1 MTASA
6 SASRFRATLISMPWA
21 LFNRPSLQL
30 AALKAYVEQEM
41 GAEIT
46 TAHPFLHIAAAIG
59 IDVYRRISETSWAGE
74 ALFAPLVF
82 PGQRDKARR
91 LFGKSLRE
99 GGAGGKSPD
108 YDELVATIAA
118 ACRNWVAHQDF
129 SSCRLLGFTVCFGQ
143 LLSSLHLARL
153 IREQGCS
160 APVVLGGSSCS
171 GTVGRAL
178 LRHFPQIDY
187 IVDGEGERPLLGLCA
202 FLAGNTQGL
211 PKAIVGRTT
220 VPAVPCHQLENLDL
234 LPIPDFRPYF
244 IEIKTVFPEFPFIP
258 VLSLE
263 FSRGCWWNR
272 CAFCN
277 LNLQWQGYRHK
288 SHQRMA
294 AEVEALTRTHHCLD
308 FFFTDN
314 ALPPGEADLFFRRE
328 GESGRDRRFFAE
340 IRGIATQEQLEIYR
354 SGGLNAIQVGIEAL
368 SNSLLRKMAKGL
380 TVIDNIAIIRDSA
393 AAGINLDGNLIL
405 EFPGSTAEEVA
416 ETIDNLDVLLPFR
429 PLAKAVFFLGQGSP
443 VCRAPRTF
451 GISAL
456 APEHRYRALLPP
468 EVAQDIGVFIMDY
481 RGGRRRQRQ
490 LWRPVADRIATWRAF
505 HHNRKHPDQ
514 PALSYRD
521 GGEFLII
528 RQERTDGPPLHH
540 RLHGRSR
547 EIYLY
552 CGRIRTRDQIQE
564 RFQPL
569 STSALDAFLGDLRR
583 KRLLFQDG
591 EQVLTLAIRH
601 PA

>member
-178 LRHFPQIDY
+178 LAPLSPDRLHRRRRGRTAAPRSLRLSRRKHARTAQ
-187 IVDGEGERPLLGLCA
+187 GHRRAHHRPRCPLSPTGKSRSFADTRFSSLLHRDQNGISRVPLHPGA
-202 FLAGNTQGL
+202 VAGIFQGL
-211 PKAIVGRTT
+211 
-220 VPAVPCHQLENLDL
+220 L
-234 LPIPDFRPYF
+234 
-244 IEIKTVFPEFPFIP
+244 
-258 VLSLE
+258 
-263 FSRGCWWNR
+263 
-272 CAFCN
+272 
-277 LNLQWQGYRHK
+277 
-288 SHQRMA
+288 
-294 AEVEALTRTHHCLD
+294 VE
-308 FFFTDN
+308 
-314 ALPPGEADLFFRRE
+314 
-328 GESGRDRRFFAE
+328 
-340 IRGIATQEQLEIYR
+340 
-354 SGGLNAIQVGIEAL
+354 
-368 SNSLLRKMAKGL
+368 
-380 TVIDNIAIIRDSA
+380 
-393 AAGINLDGNLIL
+393 
-405 EFPGSTAEEVA
+405 
-416 ETIDNLDVLLPFR
+416 
-429 PLAKAVFFLGQGSP
+429 PL
-443 VCRAPRTF
+443 
-451 GISAL
+451 
-456 APEHRYRALLPP
+456 
-468 EVAQDIGVFIMDY
+468 
-481 RGGRRRQRQ
+481 
-490 LWRPVADRIATWRAF
+490 
-505 HHNRKHPDQ
+505 
-514 PALSYRD
+514 
-521 GGEFLII
+521 
-528 RQERTDGPPLHH
+528 
-540 RLHGRSR
+540 
-547 EIYLY
+547 
-552 CGRIRTRDQIQE
+552 
-564 RFQPL
+564 
-569 STSALDAFLGDLRR
+569 
-583 KRLLFQDG
+583 RLLQPQPSVAG
-591 EQVLTLAIRH
+591 VS
-601 PA
+601 P